1 MPATDEFNVNAW
13 LDVNTQVIF
22 LGAKETYKADADLLS
37 LLKYMVMASR
47 RGKRLWLLCYE
58 GYLLWD
64 STMKREA
71 NVLSGVAT
79 RFTGRMVVR
88 SNFEEPFRI

>member
-47 RGKRLWLLCYE
+47 RGKRL
-58 GYLLWD
+58 
-64 STMKREA
+64 
-71 NVLSGVAT
+71 
-79 RFTGRMVVR
+79 
-88 SNFEEPFRI
+88 